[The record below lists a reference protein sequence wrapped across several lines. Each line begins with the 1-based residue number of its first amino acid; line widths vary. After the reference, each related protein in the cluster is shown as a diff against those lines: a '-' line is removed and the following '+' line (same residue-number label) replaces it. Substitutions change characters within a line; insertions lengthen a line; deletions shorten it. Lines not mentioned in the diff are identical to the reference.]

1 MTKTVIKQADWVV
14 AFDGSQHRYIKNG
27 DVVFEGDVISFV
39 GKGYDGPA
47 DRVIDGSGKLVHP
60 GLINTHGHAS
70 MEALKKGLL
79 EDRGSRKLAM
89 SGLFEFPLRAQNQ
102 DDVHTALRV
111 GLTEMLKSGCT
122 TVLEEG
128 GHDLDSVEVVKET
141 GIRAYTTRVYSN
153 GRWFTKNGHRV
164 DYDLDDRRGFEAME
178 KSLEFT
184 KAVNEAGHPRIR
196 SMLSPL
202 SPDACSKEILSATR
216 EEADRL
222 GLPVH
227 VHCSQ
232 SVVEFQ
238 EMIRRY
244 GQTPPEVLD
253 ECGLLA
259 PDVSLGHLIFL
270 NDHPWVQYVDANDFE
285 LVKNSGANVDYA
297 PWVFGRRGI
306 IQYSFARWARAGVNV
321 SLGTDSYPQD
331 MMHVMRWAA
340 IFSKIADRDA
350 FQGTAAQVF
359 NAATLGGARTL
370 GRDDLGRLAKGAKAD
385 IVMVDLDNLWMRPM
399 RDPLRSLVFTA
410 TSRAVDKVFV
420 GGDLVVDGGEILTL
434 DEADLVKK
442 LQAAAERTLAGSFPE
457 NDWAK
462 RTPDEMFPYTFDLWD
477 GNRSASGQSGNAH
490 A

>member
-1 MTKTVIKQADWVV
+1 MAGITHLKQADWVV
-14 AFDGSQHRYIKNG
+14 GFDGSGHRYLRNA
-27 DVVFEGDVISFV
+27 DVVWQGDTITFV

-47 DRVIDGSGKLVHP
+47 DTVVDGSGKLVHP

-79 EDRGSRKLAM
+79 EDRGSSKLGM
-89 SGLFEFPLRAQNQ
+89 SGLFEYPLRAQSPE
-102 DDVHTALRV
+102 DMHVALRV

-128 GHDLDSVEVVKET
+128 RHDPDSVAVIDET
-141 GIRAYTTRVYSN
+141 GIRAYPTRIHAN
-153 GRWFTKNGHRV
+153 GFWHTKNGHRV
-164 DYDLDDRRGFEAME
+164 DWDLDDDRGFEA
-178 KSLEFT
+178 LEASVAFVKT
-184 KAVNEAGHPRIR
+184 VNAMGNPRLR

-202 SPDACSKEILSATR
+202 SPDACTKDLLKATR
-216 EEADRL
+216 EVADRE
-222 GLPVH
+222 GWRVH

-238 EMIRRY
+238 EMIRRH

-270 NDHPWVQYVDANDFE
+270 NDHPWINYVAADDFE
-285 LVKNSGANVDYA
+285 LVRSRGASVDYA

-340 IFSKIADRDA
+340 IFSKIADRDPH
-350 FQGTAAQVF
+350 QGTAKQVF
-359 NAATLGGARTL
+359 DAATLGGARTL
-370 GRDDLGRLAKGAKAD
+370 GRDDLGRLAAGAKAD
-385 IVMVDLDNLWMRPM
+385 VVMVDLDNLWMRPV

-410 TSRAVDKVFV
+410 TSRAVDRVYV
-420 GGDLVVDGGEILTL
+420 GGELVVDGGRVLTQ
-434 DEADLVKK
+434 DEGQLIKDLQDV
-442 LQAAAERTLAGSFPE
+442 AERTLHASFPAL
-457 NDWAK
+457 DWAK
-462 RTPDEMFPYTFDLWD
+462 RTPDEMFPLAYDLWD
-477 GNRSASGQSGNAH
+477 GETTRA
-490 A
+490 